1 MSDDDKPVKTN
12 EELYAES
19 FGNRSKYN
27 SDLAMANSYSI
38 GEFDPETLAEIPGNL
53 SITSMTGGGKTLLI
67 IDWLSKIHTKFAF
80 IYLFSR
86 TAKIQKCYNFIPRE
100 NITDHFDE
108 EFLTNLFEV
117 HKSKKEADMEAGRDV
132 ELPKVLLIFDDV
144 VNDLAYKRSKIFDNL
159 FTEGRHYNFS
169 CWKLVQKF
177 TLLKPVQRI
186 NVRWAVSFDLDTKG
200 ERERFCQDY
209 LSAHNNQVGEM
220 LFKRIVKERK
230 YQAVIVEI
238 HKNGE
243 SVDQKVKKYVADP
256 NVKAFKIKKNPPL
269 IQFKFLGLADLTL
282 RTRRHEDRPTVDS
295 DVVPRRGR
303 AKRVI

>member
-1 MSDDDKPVKTN
+1 
-12 EELYAES
+12 
-19 FGNRSKYN
+19 
-27 SDLAMANSYSI
+27 MANSYPI

-53 SITSMTGGGKTLLI
+53 SLTAMTGAGKTLLI
-67 IDWLSKIHTKFAF
+67 IDWLSKIHKKFDS
-80 IYLFSR
+80 IYVFSR

-108 EFLTNLFEV
+108 ELLTKLFAL
-117 HKSKKEADMEAGRDV
+117 HKSKKEANIDA

-169 CWKLVQKF
+169 SWFLTQKF
-177 TLLKPVQRI
+177 TLLKPLQRV
-186 NVRWAVSFDLDTKG
+186 NVRWAVAFDLDTKK
-200 ERERFCQDY
+200 EREYFCQDY

-238 HKNGE
+238 YKNGE

-269 IQFKFLGLADLTL
+269 IQFKFQGLEDLTL
-282 RTRRHEDRPTVDS
+282 RTRIRTPTDDPEVE
-295 DVVPRRGR
+295 VVLRRAR
-303 AKRVI
+303 AKKTF